1 MPQTHQ
7 ISVLPGDDRQRQFRA
22 ILLGRTR
29 RTRPSSPIVWHAS
42 DHSHRQAGSQ
52 SSECTASIEGV
63 HRFFAVLARDTA
75 GCPTLLGR
83 NHALDPGE
91 ASAITLAWQNRE
103 SSLLIIDEKR
113 GRRVS
118 YALGLK
124 ITGTAGVLTDAA
136 AAGLIPFEE
145 IFQRLAQ
152 TQFRLS
158 AAIVEQLRQRYQS
171 LPPL

>member
-1 MPQTHQ
+1 V
-7 ISVLPGDDRQRQFRA
+7 ILPDA
-22 ILLGRTR
+22 PPYLEET
-29 RTRPSSPIVWHAS
+29 
-42 DHSHRQAGSQ
+42 
-52 SSECTASIEGV
+52 
-63 HRFFAVLARDTA
+63 
-75 GCPTLLGR
+75 
-83 NHALDPGE
+83 NALDPGE

-103 SSLLIIDEKR
+103 SSLLIIAEKR

-118 YALGLK
+118 SALGLT

-136 AAGLIPFEE
+136 AAGLVPFEE

-171 LPPL
+171 PPPQ